1 MLRFPRA
8 YCLAV
13 VVAVTTLLAGCGGE
27 EEQSTEKGTPT
38 DRAFLQAM
46 VPHHESAIEMA
57 KVASRRGQDPFVKRL
72 AKAIVT
78 SQEREIAQIKR
89 IHRRLLGSPL
99 TPDEGAHE
107 ALGLSAEEAG
117 MTHSE
122 ADMRKLRTAD
132 PFDREFVDM
141 MVPHHAGAV
150 RMAEAVLGKTKD
162 AELRK
167 LAQDIVSMQKKEI
180 AEMNAFR
187 GRR

>member
-27 EEQSTEKGTPT
+27 EEQSTGKGTPT

-57 KVASRRGQDPFVKRL
+57 KVASRRGRDPFVKRL
-72 AKAIVT
+72 AKGIAT
-78 SQEREIAQIKR
+78 SQEREIAQLR
-89 IHRRLLGSPL
+89 QVHRRLFGPPL

-122 ADMRKLRTAD
+122 ADMRKLRTAS

-141 MVPHHAGAV
+141 MVPHHRGAT
-150 RMAEAVLGKTKD
+150 RMAQVLLGRTTD
-162 AELRK
+162 A
-167 LAQDIVSMQKKEI
+167 
-180 AEMNAFR
+180 
-187 GRR
+187 